1 MIEENSN
8 VPSIL
13 VCTGW
18 QTTNIG
24 DVAFTPA
31 ILSLLKK
38 HVPEARVIA
47 WVMNADE
54 EIEALVRKNWPEVE
68 WLRGELDSRGEPVTP
83 ALMAA
88 FEQADLF
95 LYNSGPLIN
104 YGYYNETWDWTVRA
118 ALPLFFRRT
127 MGKPYGIYAQ
137 SFDRFAPP
145 SEMVFGDLLSQA
157 DFIYTRETRSLE
169 HLKEIGVKTP
179 VLEFAPDADFG
190 FDLRD
195 DEKASAFL
203 DAEGLE
209 DQKFLV
215 LNIRSINRQLEESG
229 FRDTFMQ
236 QMREIMI
243 RWVQETGLPVL
254 IAPEQVREISA
265 HGPLLVDP
273 LPEDVKARV
282 HTRDTWWL
290 PNEAA
295 AVFARARAVIGME
308 PHSLIMAL
316 ADGVPI
322 LHPQYWGFGLK
333 AQMFDDIGLG
343 EWLFDMETQS
353 SDEIFDVLLAVH
365 QQYDAAREK
374 VAEAMK
380 FIRQREAAAMGVIR
394 RVCLEAGVK

>member
-1 MIEENSN
+1 MIAENSH

-47 WVMNADE
+47 WVMNIDE
-54 EIEALVRKNWPEVE
+54 GTEALVRKNWPEVE
-68 WLRGELDSRGEPVTP
+68 WICGELDSRGEPVTP

-145 SEMVFGDLLSQA
+145 SEMVFGDLLTNA

-195 DEKASAFL
+195 DERAKAFL

-215 LNIRSINRQLEESG
+215 LNIRSINRQMEEAG
-229 FRDTFMQ
+229 LRDAFMQ
-236 QMREIMI
+236 QMREIMVRWI
-243 RWVQETGLPVL
+243 RDTGLPVL

-265 HGPLLVDP
+265 HASLLVDP
-273 LPEDVKARV
+273 LPEEVKALV
-282 HTRDTWWL
+282 HTRDEWWL
-290 PNEAA
+290 PDEAA

-316 ADGVPI
+316 ADGVPV
-322 LHPQYWGFGLK
+322 LHSQYWGFGYK

-343 EWLFDMETQS
+343 EWLFDLEMQT
-353 SDEIFDVLLAVH
+353 SDEIADALLKVH
-365 QQYDAAREK
+365 REYDEARAK
-374 VAEAMK
+374 ASEAMK
-380 FIRQREAAAMGVIR
+380 FVRQREAEAMAVIR
-394 RVCLEAGVK
+394 RVCLEEGEK